1 MISSCDGHVM
11 CGGSCDV
18 CSGSCDVYVC
28 GGSCDIMVDH
38 VITGVWVQGTE
49 WTDSGT

>member
-1 MISSCDGHVM
+1 MCVVDFVT
-11 CGGSCDV
+11 CGGSCD
-18 CSGSCDVYVC
+18 VC

-38 VITGVWVQGTE
+38 VTTGVWVQGTE